1 MRLRIL
7 IIQTV
12 CPEGGVLIA
21 VLPLLKLLGI
31 RILLP
36 NSLKSLAR
44 PKASLNQEAKITLS
58 PAARKII
65 KELLQSEQLALPMNL
80 KATLRPYQERG
91 YQWLYN
97 NSKVG
102 FGSIIADDMGLG
114 KTLQV
119 ISLLLRLK
127 QEGCFI
133 KRKALIVVP
142 TTLITNWQKEIER
155 LTLPTMAIWVRPSTL
170 TRSSSNASK
179 KLRVPLFCVV

>member
-1 MRLRIL
+1 
-7 IIQTV
+7 
-12 CPEGGVLIA
+12 
-21 VLPLLKLLGI
+21 
-31 RILLP
+31 
-36 NSLKSLAR
+36 
-44 PKASLNQEAKITLS
+44 
-58 PAARKII
+58 
-65 KELLQSEQLALPMNL
+65 MNL

-119 ISLLLRLK
+119 LSLLLRLK
-127 QEGCFI
+127 QEGRFI